1 MNKQF
6 YVDLERGQKAE
17 LLVRDILEALTDEY
31 EFEWVGA
38 EEQYRYKGDIKATA
52 ADGSEIFIEVKDDTI
67 IGTSGNVLI
76 EEEVYFKETDEVRK
90 GFIYNDYEV
99 FCVIS
104 RDTQTL
110 YFFDFNVI
118 KQIYKKYG
126 EYKFYNYISQS
137 SDCFLLDIGRIKQF
151 GGFIAKIE
159 Y

>member
-1 MNKQF
+1 
-6 YVDLERGQKAE
+6 
-17 LLVRDILEALTDEY
+17 VRDLLEALTDEY

-76 EEEVYFKETDEVRK
+76 EEEVYFKEINEVRK
-90 GFIYNDYEV
+90 GFIHNDYDI

-104 RDTQTL
+104 RDTHTL
-110 YFFDFNVI
+110 YFFKYDVI
-118 KQIYKKYG
+118 KEIYKNYG
-126 EYKFYNYISQS
+126 EYKFYNYPTQS
-137 SDCFLLDIGRIKQF
+137 SECRLLPLCRIKQF
-151 GGFIAKIE
+151 GGLIAKLE